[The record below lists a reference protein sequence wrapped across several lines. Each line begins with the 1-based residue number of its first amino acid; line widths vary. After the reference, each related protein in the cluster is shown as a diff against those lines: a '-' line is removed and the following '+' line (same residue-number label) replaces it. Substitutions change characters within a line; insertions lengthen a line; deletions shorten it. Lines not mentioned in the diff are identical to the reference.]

1 MALWSNIQQSDT
13 IESSFSIGFDMI
25 HLYNDLNTVTK
36 EITKRGSV
44 LHRCASMPIKLA
56 LNGIEDNR
64 GNRFMDL
71 LQRLVPGLAH
81 DIQNESIFTS
91 SKSQYSYVGHI
102 SSFPIRM
109 SLWIPG

>member
-1 MALWSNIQQSDT
+1 
-13 IESSFSIGFDMI
+13 MI